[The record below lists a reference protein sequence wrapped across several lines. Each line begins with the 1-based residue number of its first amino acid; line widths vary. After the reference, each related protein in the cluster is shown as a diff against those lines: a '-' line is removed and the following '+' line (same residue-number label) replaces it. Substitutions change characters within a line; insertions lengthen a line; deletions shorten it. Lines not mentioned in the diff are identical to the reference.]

1 VHILRDQ
8 LVTLRQE
15 RIPRTPFIHG
25 CGERLPDLVPGVEEG
40 VVSGLGVADE
50 GGIAVPCR
58 GADGFEFLVDEF
70 VEHTD
75 GDVCFTVFHF
85 VSLRICWMIVSY
97 GLRWKMRIHHSG
109 RRPHMVLTSVR
120 GNHDT
125 YHFEQFPQYS
135 TSPSSFGLGCSWS
148 NAGGLGTK

>member
-50 GGIAVPCR
+50 GGVLPS
-58 GADGFEFLVDEF
+58 LVAAR
-70 VEHTD
+70 TA
-75 GDVCFTVFHF
+75 
-85 VSLRICWMIVSY
+85 
-97 GLRWKMRIHHSG
+97 
-109 RRPHMVLTSVR
+109 
-120 GNHDT
+120 
-125 YHFEQFPQYS
+125 
-135 TSPSSFGLGCSWS
+135 SSSWS
-148 NAGGLGTK
+148 MSLLSTPMAMSASLSFISFPFVFAG